1 MVGSQRDN
9 QLAEW
14 LRDQYL
20 ELGLDRASLVPYKVL
35 LSYSN
40 KTNPNKVYIIDGND
54 GGVSFSSKHRE
65 DGLEYGDDFVDA
77 YNGFAPKADVI
88 GDPVFCNY
96 GRESDFDLLRRNRID
111 LNGKI
116 CLIKYGKI
124 FRGNK
129 VLIFAWH
136 LNISGIVADWD
147 NRESDEDSDH

>member
-1 MVGSQRDN
+1 MAGSQRDQ
-9 QLAEW
+9 QLAEFI
-14 LRDQYL
+14 RDRFL
-20 ELGLDRASLVPYKVL
+20 EYGLDRASLVPYKVL

-54 GGVSFSSKHRE
+54 GRASFTSKHRE
-65 DGLEYGDDFVDA
+65 DGVQDGDDFVDA
-77 YNGFAPKADVI
+77 YNSYAPKADVI

-96 GRESDFDLLRRNRID
+96 GREEDFDLLRRHRID

-129 VLIFAWH
+129 VLIYY
-136 LNISGIVADWD
+136 
-147 NRESDEDSDH
+147 